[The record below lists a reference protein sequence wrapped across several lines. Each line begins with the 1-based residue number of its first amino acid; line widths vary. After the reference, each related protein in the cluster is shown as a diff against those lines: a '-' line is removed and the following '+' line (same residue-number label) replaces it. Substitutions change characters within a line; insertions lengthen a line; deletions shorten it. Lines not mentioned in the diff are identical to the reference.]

1 MQATTKRT
9 TVCIDTRRTV
19 NMLAMSRKPGD
30 VAKESHEQF
39 IRNLLKDKMG
49 WPRREPAPQSI
60 KDAAKEMAAFLVQR
74 DKDIAKAKAEQ
85 QAREDAA
92 NAEQKKLREATEAS
106 AAKEQACV

>member
-1 MQATTKRT
+1 MQTTAKRT
-9 TVCIDTRRTV
+9 TVDIDTRRAV
-19 NMLAMSRKPGD
+19 ISIARGRKPRD
-30 VAKESHEQF
+30 VAEVNHETF
-39 IRNLLKDKMG
+39 IRNALKDRLG